1 MTPAELKKKVMSL
14 YQTRTVAEI
23 ARLCECSVCRVR
35 QLAKRIGVKCKTALG
50 HIEQH
55 HTKIVELSKTKT
67 PAQIAKI
74 IGITRVQMYS
84 YNQIHGIVCKK
95 AISASLHHYESSCM
109 KALTNGPSEL
119 ECILN
124 DIRRANYS
132 PVYAENTTNGTVVY
146 FTGRYIIGNNLIL
159 DNYEAV
165 QKFAAQ
171 L

>member
-14 YQTRTVAEI
+14 YQTRTVAQI

-67 PAQIAKI
+67 PAEIAKI

-84 YNQIHGIVCKK
+84 YNQTHGIVCKK
-95 AISASLHHYESSCM
+95 AISTSRHHYESSCM
-109 KALTNGPSEL
+109 KALTNGPTGE
-119 ECILN
+119 ECTLN
-124 DIRRANYS
+124 IIRAKYR

-146 FTGRYIIGNNLIL
+146 FTGRYIIGNHLIL

-165 QKFAAQ
+165 QKFAAA

>member
-1 MTPAELKKKVMSL
+1 MTPAELKKKVISL

-35 QLAKRIGVKCKTALG
+35 QLAKRIGIKCKTALG

-55 HTKIVELSKTKT
+55 HTKIVELSYTKT
-67 PAQIAKI
+67 PAEIAKI

-84 YNQIHGIVCKK
+84 YNQTHGIVCKK
-95 AISASLHHYESSCM
+95 ATWSRRPNYESSCM
-109 KALTNGPSEL
+109 KALINGPTGE
-119 ECILN
+119 ECTLN
-124 DIRRANYS
+124 NIRRANYC
-132 PVYAENTTNGTVVY
+132 PVYAENTPNGTGVN

-165 QKFAAQ
+165 QKFAAH